1 MEESQGSETILCPPS
16 STLYQFT
23 YRIFDMGFT
32 SNTNVEEFDLATTIV
47 SNLYLVGNGVLL
59 VPAIVIMWS
68 LTRNDIFLL
77 HRILLSLFIIIN
89 MLGDVGWVYHQALVP
104 EDEFVQ
110 QEWIWNLVYTIS
122 YLVLIAGLI
131 WYNKIS
137 EMTNKNIE
145 STVEKQYPYLE
156 SLWNKTDD
164 DFKHDNPSYENGIT
178 ENFSDTNQINHT
190 ITNTLKNAHKEI
202 LFMISTK
209 EVFLRLK
216 NQIYEIIQLITE
228 LNINTR
234 ILIPESNEL
243 QDFAYKLNKYQTIN
257 FQRLYKPIDNSSA
270 LFIID
275 STSFLDLEFR
285 KDTHISNGANEN
297 LVYSNK
303 EERVQSYLAL
313 FENYWILPLIHEKI
327 PNR

>member
-1 MEESQGSETILCPPS
+1 
-16 STLYQFT
+16 
-23 YRIFDMGFT
+23 
-32 SNTNVEEFDLATTIV
+32 
-47 SNLYLVGNGVLL
+47 
-59 VPAIVIMWS
+59 
-68 LTRNDIFLL
+68 
-77 HRILLSLFIIIN
+77 
-89 MLGDVGWVYHQALVP
+89 
-104 EDEFVQ
+104 
-110 QEWIWNLVYTIS
+110 
-122 YLVLIAGLI
+122 
-131 WYNKIS
+131 
-137 EMTNKNIE
+137 
-145 STVEKQYPYLE
+145 
-156 SLWNKTDD
+156 
-164 DFKHDNPSYENGIT
+164 
-178 ENFSDTNQINHT
+178 
-190 ITNTLKNAHKEI
+190 
-202 LFMISTK
+202 MISTK
-209 EVFLRLK
+209 KVFLRLK

-285 KDTHISNGANEN
+285 KVTHISNGANEN

-303 EERVQSYLAL
+303 EERVQSYLVL